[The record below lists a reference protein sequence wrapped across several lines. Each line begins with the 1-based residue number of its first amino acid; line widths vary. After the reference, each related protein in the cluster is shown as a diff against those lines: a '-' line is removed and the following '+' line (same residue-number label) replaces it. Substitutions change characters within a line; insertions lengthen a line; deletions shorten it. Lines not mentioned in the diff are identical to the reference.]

1 MYCHDLHLEPALE
14 RTINLVES
22 RLGMAQLAFED
33 HGSMFG
39 HRTLNRSGFARAG
52 DPDYETATFDSEVAP
67 RPTRR

>member
-1 MYCHDLHLEPALE
+1 MYCHDLHLEPAFE
-14 RTINLVES
+14 RTI

-67 RPTRR
+67 RATRR